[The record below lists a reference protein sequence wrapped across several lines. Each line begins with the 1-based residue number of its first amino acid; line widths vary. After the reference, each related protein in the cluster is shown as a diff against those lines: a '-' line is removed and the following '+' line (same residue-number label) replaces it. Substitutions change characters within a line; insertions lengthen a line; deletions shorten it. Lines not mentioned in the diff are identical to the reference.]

1 MVDSRSTHGCSIG
14 RQVMAAVCVLA
25 VPTLANAEVC
35 DKVVGENWRT
45 ADGPVWLLNP
55 SGFPLGL
62 VMLIGCLVLVL
73 AARLWWLG
81 LAVSA
86 LLASG
91 SLLYVLVDLLPDQDI
106 YRAARYEGCRSYQT
120 DLLDLGLRL
129 FLAVVFAWLGYR
141 ARRDVI
147 ANRGT

>member
-1 MVDSRSTHGCSIG
+1 
-14 RQVMAAVCVLA
+14 
-25 VPTLANAEVC
+25 
-35 DKVVGENWRT
+35 
-45 ADGPVWLLNP
+45 
-55 SGFPLGL
+55 
-62 VMLIGCLVLVL
+62 MLIGCLVLVL

-147 ANRGT
+147 ANRST